1 MQISVAF
8 PSNLAM
14 FRFCFPLL
22 LSLPLSSSLLS
33 SATVNEQNGLT
44 YPTSLVRRKERGG
57 GRERREATRWIEGRE
72 RRERSRADRRRS
84 GIHFEIASHPVR
96 SPFSTPPLL
105 VSRHP
110 PAVFSPAS
118 SLRKSHSSCST
129 HPASLALSRVS
140 LPFGSQHARLEYWY
154 RAKVLFPLNRAATRN
169 NALYVR
175 VLRLSPLAPRF
186 VARLFLSRSD
196 HSNLLRVPPVSILF
210 LLSFRQILSMYS
222 NLSRN
227 TQIRYIFNLLYLN
240 FAKFFFKIQ
249 KINKTLCFSL
259 VSGL

>member
-33 SATVNEQNGLT
+33 SATVNENGLT

-96 SPFSTPPLL
+96 SPFSTASTRIPTSSRGLFPGFFPQEKPLL
-105 VSRHP
+105 LLYSPRVSRTLSG
-110 PAVFSPAS
+110 FSPFREPACS
-118 SLRKSHSSCST
+118 SRILISS
-129 HPASLALSRVS
+129 
-140 LPFGSQHARLEYWY
+140 Q
-154 RAKVLFPLNRAATRN
+154 
-169 NALYVR
+169 
-175 VLRLSPLAPRF
+175 SP
-186 VARLFLSRSD
+186 
-196 HSNLLRVPPVSILF
+196 
-210 LLSFRQILSMYS
+210 
-222 NLSRN
+222 
-227 TQIRYIFNLLYLN
+227 
-240 FAKFFFKIQ
+240 
-249 KINKTLCFSL
+249 FSL
-259 VSGL
+259 KPSSHQE